1 MLKASLLRINVL
13 FCAALSW
20 SAPLFSQQQIP
31 LDTTTAQYLL
41 FEAKS
46 MADTGNYAGAVKNA
60 RQAAIIWDSLY
71 PQGNMGTVH
80 ALLRSARYY
89 SARDQYEEAL
99 EMRNKAL
106 DIHLKI
112 RPDNDCALVE
122 IYWEIGGT
130 CRELTQYARA
140 ITAFDRSLALEKNC
154 GSPESERSA
163 DIIGNL
169 GYLWNL
175 QGDYPKAIALLEHA
189 LRLRQKMTPPDS
201 LDIALSYHQLG
212 MVHKAIHK
220 YDEALHYFESALAIR
235 KSKLGEIHNHVA
247 STYSE
252 MGEVYSAL
260 HNYPKAL
267 ECVDKE
273 SAIMEALNATD
284 ALDYVYVCYDIGRKH
299 YLLKDFA
306 GAAVWYDRMIE
317 IWKNKVKNPST
328 QLASM
333 HTHPG
338 SARLAMGDFET
349 ALQHFQETKRI
360 ADMIS
365 GPENS
370 LSTRAEY
377 WLANT
382 YRKWYLSTGLDSLLE
397 KSRAHYRLAE
407 KGIGKAM
414 REDASPNAQRKSLA
428 EAMPVFEKAINT
440 ENIYLKKHPNDPVAL
455 DNAWNASEAAHS
467 YLLFAATKES
477 AARQFAGIPGA
488 QLQQDSMLRAQIT
501 ALEKKREKLIQN
513 EGLALTD
520 SVVLE
525 ANARI
530 YTQKE
535 QHTALLAS
543 FEKNYPDYYQL
554 KYERALSS
562 LDKTR
567 KMLGPDQTLLEY
579 FTGDSAV
586 FVFVVKPD
594 GARLVELPLNFPLA
608 KWVRE
613 LREGISG
620 YHTAKTKNGTLYEKT
635 VLQYADIAQKLYEK
649 LLAPVAEWL
658 SPELIVIPNELLAG
672 IPFEALLTATP
683 KDPSNFKTYPFV
695 IRRHT
700 IHYGYS
706 ATMLHQM
713 TERKHRQNAAGL
725 LAMAPFYD
733 RDTLGLA
740 MRLRGDF
747 FLREGFSPLPYTG
760 EEIFRAR
767 KHMGDPAQTLTGK
780 MATRDR
786 FVTLA
791 SQYRI
796 LHLATHGKANH
807 LKGDFSFLAFST
819 DHASAESALLSVGE
833 LYNLPIYADLVLLS
847 ACETAIGEAQR
858 GEGVVSLARAF
869 AYAGAKS
876 IVASLWSVNDK
887 STMQIMDGF
896 YQHLVAGKAKNQALG
911 LAKRQF
917 LEQNPGQSHP
927 FFWAGFVAV
936 GDMSPL

>member
-1 MLKASLLRINVL
+1 LWGAQL
-13 FCAALSW
+13 FAQA
-20 SAPLFSQQQIP
+20 QMP
-31 LDTTTAQYLL
+31 LDTTTAQRLL
-41 FEAKS
+41 ADAKI
-46 MADTGNYAGAVKNA
+46 MADSGNFAGAVKNA
-60 RQAAIIWDSLY
+60 RQAVVIWDSLY

-99 EMRNKAL
+99 DMRNKAL
-106 DIHLKI
+106 DVHLKI
-112 RPDNDCALVE
+112 RPDNDCGLVE
-122 IYWEIGGT
+122 LYWEIGGT
-130 CRELTQYARA
+130 CRELTQYAKA

-154 GSPESERSA
+154 GGPETERSA

-175 QGDYPKAIALLEHA
+175 QGEYQKAIALLEQA

-201 LDIALSYHQLG
+201 LDIALSYHHLG

-220 YDEALHYFESALAIR
+220 YDEALKYFESALAIR

-252 MGEVYSAL
+252 MGQVYTAL
-260 HNYPKAL
+260 HNYAKAL

-299 YLLKDFA
+299 YLLKDFS
-306 GAAVWYDRMIE
+306 GAALWYDRMLE

-338 SARLAMGDFET
+338 SARLAMGDFEA
-349 ALQHFQETKRI
+349 ALGHFQETKRI
-360 ADMIS
+360 ADMVM

-382 YRKWYLSTGLDSLLE
+382 YRKWYLTTGLDSLLE
-397 KSRAHYRLAE
+397 KSRVHYRLAE

-414 REDASPNAQRKSLA
+414 RDDAGPNAQRKALA
-428 EAMPVFEKAINT
+428 EAIPVFEKAINT
-440 ENIYLKKHPNDPVAL
+440 EHLFLKKHPQDPIAL
-455 DNAWNASEAAHS
+455 ENAWNTSEAAHS
-467 YLLFAATKES
+467 YLLFAATRES
-477 AARQFAGIPGA
+477 AARHFAGIPDA
-488 QLQQDSMLRAQIT
+488 ELQQDSLLRAQIT

-520 SVVLE
+520 APVLE
-525 ANARI
+525 ANALI
-530 YTQKE
+530 YAQKNRHAE
-535 QHTALLAS
+535 LLAS
-543 FEKNYPDYYQL
+543 FEKNYKDYYQL
-554 KYERALSS
+554 KYERQLSS
-562 LDKTR
+562 LEKTR
-567 KMLGPDQTLLEY
+567 KMLAPNQTLLEY
-579 FTGDSAV
+579 FTGDSSI
-586 FVFVVKPD
+586 FVFVVQPTD
-594 GARLVELPLNFPLA
+594 AYLVELPMNFPLV

-613 LREGISG
+613 LREGIAG
-620 YHTAKTKNGTLYEKT
+620 YHTAKTKNEALYEKT
-635 VLQYADIAQKLYEK
+635 VLQYADIAHKLYEK
-649 LLAPVAEWL
+649 LLAPLSEWL
-658 SPELIVIPNELLAG
+658 TPELIIVPSESLAAL
-672 IPFEALLTATP
+672 PFEALLSSAP
-683 KDPSNFKTYPFV
+683 DDPGNFNTYPFV
-695 IRRHT
+695 LRRHAV
-700 IHYGYS
+700 HYGYS

-713 TERKHRQNAAGL
+713 SERKHRQASEGL

-733 RDTLGLA
+733 RDTSGLA
-740 MRLRGDF
+740 MRLNRDIY
-747 FLREGFSPLPYTG
+747 LRDGFSPLPYTG
-760 EEIFRAR
+760 EEIFRAKR
-767 KHMGDPAQTLTGK
+767 RMGDPALLLSGK
-780 MATRDR
+780 EAAKNR
-786 FVTLA
+786 FVSLA
-791 SQYRI
+791 ARYRI

-807 LKGDFSFLAFST
+807 LKGDFSFLAFSPDET
-819 DHASAESALLSVGE
+819 VSENALLSVGE
-833 LYNLPIYADLVLLS
+833 LYNLPINADLVLLS

-869 AYAGAKS
+869 AYTGAKS
-876 IVASLWSVNDK
+876 IVASLWSVNDR

-896 YQHLVAGKAKNQALG
+896 YAELSAGKSKNQALV
-911 LAKRQF
+911 LAKRRY
-917 LEQNPGQSHP
+917 LEENPGQSAHP

-936 GDMSPL
+936 GDMSPLKMK